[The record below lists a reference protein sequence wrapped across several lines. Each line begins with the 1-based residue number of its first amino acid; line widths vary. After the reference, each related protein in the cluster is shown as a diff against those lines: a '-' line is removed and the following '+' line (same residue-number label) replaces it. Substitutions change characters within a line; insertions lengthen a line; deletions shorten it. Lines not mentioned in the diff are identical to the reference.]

1 MLPANHPQRLIVAD
15 EVHAR
20 PSTAVFTPSRA
31 SYVALLVAPED
42 REQEFARLHA
52 LCVDHGVTP
61 PAAGTLQF
69 SVQLGE
75 LTLKWERHGE
85 FSGITLLLPGA
96 GPDAGSGSAPFAEPA
111 VSRLPE
117 GWLAGLPGPTLV
129 AANALLIEADESLAT
144 SVLLDQHFDGNTAV
158 GGAIGDGAGQAY
170 TDFQIHDDGFS
181 RFLIVDR
188 SFTPRQAGRMLQRL
202 FEIEVYRV
210 LALLALPVAREQAP
224 RTRRI
229 EKALG
234 ALTTQIA
241 AEDGQASDETLLH
254 ELTQLAAAVES
265 GLAGTEFRFNACIA
279 YHALVNTRIEELR
292 EHRLQA
298 VQPIGEFMA
307 RRLSPAVSTCRHTLK
322 RLHELSD
329 RVAKVSGLLSTRV
342 DITRERQNQALLA
355 SMERRTGLQLR
366 LQQTVEGLSV
376 AAIVYYASGLVGYL
390 AKAGKAAHLPVDPD
404 LVVGCALP
412 VLFISV
418 WLGLR
423 RMHKKLHAADH

>member
-1 MLPANHPQRLIVAD
+1 MLPINHPQRLIVAD
-15 EVHAR
+15 EIHAR
-20 PSTAVFTPSRA
+20 PSTAVATPSRA
-31 SYVALLVAPED
+31 THIALLVAAED
-42 REQEFARLHA
+42 REAEFAHLRA
-52 LCVDHGVTP
+52 LCAEHGAAP
-61 PAAGTLQF
+61 PAPGTLQF

-75 LTLKWERHGE
+75 ITLKWERHGE
-85 FSGITLLLPGA
+85 FSGVTLFAPGA
-96 GPDAGSGSAPFAEPA
+96 GDDPFAESA
-111 VSRLPE
+111 VSLLPK
-117 GWLAGLPGPTLV
+117 GWLAKLPGQTLV
-129 AANALLIEADESLAT
+129 AANAVLIDADESQPAG
-144 SVLLDQHFDGNTAV
+144 VLLDRHFEGQIAV
-158 GGAIGDGAGQAY
+158 GAEIGDGAGQAY
-170 TDFQIHDDGFS
+170 TDFRVHDDGFS
-181 RFLIVDR
+181 RFLILDR

-234 ALTTQIA
+234 ALTVQIA
-241 AEDGQASDETLLH
+241 AEDGLTSDEALLH

-265 GLAGTEFRFNACIA
+265 GLAGTEFRFNACVA
-279 YHALVNTRIEELR
+279 YHALVNTRIAELR
-292 EHRLQA
+292 ERRLPA

-390 AKAGKAAHLPVDPD
+390 AKAGKAAHLPINPD
-404 LVVGCALP
+404 LVVGIALP
-412 VLFISV
+412 VLFATV
-418 WLGLR
+418 WLGMR
-423 RMHKKLHAADH
+423 RLHKSLHAADA